1 MEIQEISLPSSK
13 RLAYVE
19 IERKQ
24 MKTCRLKVFPDQT
37 IKISTPKSAPIE
49 WIKDFLE
56 EKSGWIEAK
65 LDRFSKTKGYAATI
79 EIRNGMSIKL
89 LGEDLIFSVTHSD
102 KNIVYKEGKVIHICS
117 NDINNQDNLLTQ
129 FEKWWRKESLTIL
142 SAEMKKL
149 YPIIRKYDVA
159 YPQIALRKMKTLW
172 GSCSVQRGVVTFNQ
186 YLVKAKPACIK
197 YVVLHELVHFIY
209 PNHSKQFYDFLSI
222 YMPDWK
228 ERKKILDQDVVH
240 GL

>member
-1 MEIQEISLPSSK
+1 MEIQEITLPSSK
-13 RLAYVE
+13 RLVFVE

-37 IKISTPKSAPIE
+37 IKLSVPNSTPVE
-49 WIKDFLE
+49 WMRDFLE
-56 EKSGWIEAK
+56 EKSGWIEVK
-65 LDRFSKTKGYAATI
+65 LDKFSKTKGYAATA

-89 LGEDLIFSVTHSD
+89 LGEDLIFSVTQSD
-102 KNIVYKEGKVIHICS
+102 KNVVYKEGKVIHVCS
-117 NDINNQDNLLTQ
+117 NDINNQEKLLAL
-129 FEKWWRKESLTIL
+129 FEKWWRKESLVIL
-142 SAEMKKL
+142 SAELERL
-149 YPIIRKYDVA
+149 YPIIRKYEVA
-159 YPQIALRKMKTLW
+159 YPKIALRKMKTLW

-186 YLVKAKPACIK
+186 YLVKAKPACIE

-228 ERKKILDQDVVH
+228 ERKKVLDQDVVH